1 MAYLDAMD
9 LLCNHIQINMQYLVA
24 KLQDGV
30 SGFKE
35 EHSFFVK
42 SLTKIPG
49 GGGARAPF
57 PAL

>member
-9 LLCNHIQINMQYLVA
+9 LLCNHIKINMQYLVA

-30 SGFKE
+30 GGYKE
-35 EHSFFVK
+35 KNSFFVK

-49 GGGARAPF
+49 GGGARTPF